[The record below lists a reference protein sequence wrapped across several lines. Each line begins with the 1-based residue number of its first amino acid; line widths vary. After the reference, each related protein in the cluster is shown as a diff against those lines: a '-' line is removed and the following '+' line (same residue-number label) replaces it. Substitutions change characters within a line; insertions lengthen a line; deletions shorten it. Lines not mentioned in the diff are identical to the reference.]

1 MAYTDRVV
9 IIPIVGGR
17 FRIAGA
23 VCVGVAIIASAY
35 FFRGSA
41 AASPDLNDPKTFA
54 VAVPQRIYQDEKDT
68 DGDGIRDWLEE
79 LLGTNPLVSDASGSS
94 SAPLAAV
101 GSSTK
106 PFVADTETKK
116 FAVSFFNDVLKAHGG
131 RNLSDQEEKAIL
143 DSSVGR
149 FVSLST
155 STLYTRNNI
164 EISTTNDADSI
175 KAYGNSL
182 GAVILND
189 GKNSQ
194 KVDSELVILAQAL
207 QDDNER
213 ELTKLAPI
221 KAGYALMI
229 TDVQKIPVPEA
240 LVNQHLLLL
249 NSLEAIRADIE
260 GFEKTFSDPLISYV
274 RFKRY
279 LSDAEG
285 LGKAVDGVRT
295 GLEHEHVVYDK
306 SEPGQFFFS
315 LRP

>member
-1 MAYTDRVV
+1 
-9 IIPIVGGR
+9 
-17 FRIAGA
+17 
-23 VCVGVAIIASAY
+23 VGVAIVASAY

-41 AASPDLNDPKTFA
+41 AASPDLNDPKAFA

-79 LLGTNPLVSDASGSS
+79 LMGTNPLVSDANGTS
-94 SAPLAAV
+94 SAPLPAV

-116 FAVSFFNDVLKAHGG
+116 FAISFFDDVLKTHGG
-131 RNLSDQEEKAIL
+131 RNLSDQEKQAIL

-164 EISTTNDADSI
+164 EITQTSDADSI
-175 KAYGNSL
+175 KAYGNAL
-182 GAVILND
+182 GAVIVND

-194 KVDSELVILAQAL
+194 KVDSELVVLAQAL
-207 QDDNER
+207 QDDNAS
-213 ELTKLAPI
+213 ELAKLAPI

-229 TDVQKIPVPEA
+229 ADVQKVPVPES

-249 NSLEAIRADIE
+249 NSLEAIRADID
-260 GFEKTFSDPLISYV
+260 GFEKTFTDPLMSYV

-279 LSDAEG
+279 LSDGQG
-285 LGKAVDGVRT
+285 LAKAVDGIRT
-295 GLEHEHVVYDK
+295 GLEHEHVVYEK
-306 SEPGQFFFS
+306 TEPGQFFFS